1 MSKRK
6 EEIIIQRTPASCKA
20 SSASNRY
27 RRSLS
32 TFPSTNAQQNQ
43 TLQQAYKKTNLNFRS
58 NQNSEYE
65 NIDTIIDSTENSNK
79 SSDGSP
85 TYSISCEDFE
95 VFNRI
100 NPDQLMIDNMS
111 WLAEKPIS
119 VLQLDMADRA
129 VLKIADQRDKIQK
142 KTFTKWVNK
151 HLSKLS
157 IKINELFDDLRDGIH
172 LIYLLEILSERTLRK
187 EKGSLRFHALQN
199 VQTCLN
205 FLMQHNVS

>member
-6 EEIIIQRTPASCKA
+6 EEIITQRTPASCKA
-20 SSASNRY
+20 NSASNRY

-32 TFPSTNAQQNQ
+32 TFPSTYAQQQ
-43 TLQQAYKKTNLNFRS
+43 QHHTLQQAFKKTNLNFRS
-58 NQNSEYE
+58 NQTSEYE
-65 NIDTIIDSTENSNK
+65 NIDSIESSNK
-79 SSDGSP
+79 SSEGSP

-157 IKINELFDDLRDGIH
+157 VKINELFDDLRDGIH